1 MDSLDVQKIK
11 KVGKNFRFGEHVKM
25 RDPGSVTIG
34 DNVLLNY
41 GVYMESCKPCPIDIG
56 SNTHFAP
63 YCVMYGPLK
72 VGKNC
77 AFAAHVVLAS
87 VGHGHSFTDIPMV
100 KQKATVKKITIGDD
114 VWFGANAVCVGGV
127 TIGKGSI
134 IAAGAVVTK
143 DVEPYSIMAGVPA
156 KLIKKR
162 K

>member
-11 KVGKNFRFGEHVKM
+11 KVGKNFKFGEHVKM
-25 RDPGSVTIG
+25 RDPGSVTVG
-34 DNVLLNY
+34 DDVLLNY
-41 GVYMESCKPCPIDIG
+41 GVYMESSETTPVEIG

-72 VGKNC
+72 VGDNC

-87 VGHGHSFTDIPMV
+87 VGHGHSSVDIPMV
-100 KQKATVKKITIGDD
+100 KQTGTSKKITIEDD
-114 VWFGANAVCVGGV
+114 VWFGANAVCIGGV

-143 DVEPYSIMAGVPA
+143 DVEPYSVMAGVPA